1 MVVQILFRN
10 ITYEDFLIWKTRWV
24 LGCSFSQ
31 RAYFLNIHAKNK
43 SMLYGF
49 GVLEKISYLQD
60 YQNKK
65 EINDFKSHL
74 GYEQKSA

>member
-1 MVVQILFRN
+1 MVVKIILRD
-10 ITYEDFLIWKTRWV
+10 IPYEYFLTRWV

-31 RAYFLNIHAKNK
+31 RAYFSNIHAKNK

-60 YQNKK
+60 YQIKRRLMILNH
-65 EINDFKSHL
+65 I
-74 GYEQKSA
+74 